1 MIMKKLAIN
10 ALNICDDISNIDSYL
25 LVIKNKKILYKIL
38 SNSDLQYENSYIQIL
53 DENYKEL
60 KLSDYVDFISSII
73 NLDSNFKKNLN
84 VLIRRIKK
92 EEIEILRSTSE
103 KINEILEEC
112 AKQIKVNSPIN
123 ISYDIEVDEDDIIK
137 LLSLSLQDDSPDLID
152 RINNYINISFELRGI
167 KIFVF
172 YNLLAF
178 LEENELDS
186 LIRTNKY
193 NGIKIIDIENVE
205 FKTSIFD
212 HIKIL
217 DEDIC
222 VI

>member
-1 MIMKKLAIN
+1 MKKLAIN

-73 NLDSNFKKNLN
+73 NLDSNSKKNLN

-112 AKQIKVNSPIN
+112 AKQIKINSPIN

-137 LLSLSLQDDSPDLID
+137 LLSISLQDDSPDLIE

-167 KIFVF
+167 KIFIF

-205 FKTSIFD
+205 FKTSIFE

>member
-1 MIMKKLAIN
+1 MKKLAIN

-25 LVIKNKKILYKIL
+25 LVIKNKKILYKII

-73 NLDSNFKKNLN
+73 NLDSNSKKNLN

-137 LLSLSLQDDSPDLID
+137 LLSISLQDDSPDLIE

-167 KIFVF
+167 KIFIF

-212 HIKIL
+212 NIKIL

>member
-1 MIMKKLAIN
+1 MKKLAIN

-38 SNSDLQYENSYIQIL
+38 SNSDLQYEDSYIQIL

-73 NLDSNFKKNLN
+73 NLDSNSKKNLN

-112 AKQIKVNSPIN
+112 AKQFKVNSPIN

-137 LLSLSLQDDSPDLID
+137 LLSISLQDDSPDLIE
-152 RINNYINISFELRGI
+152 RINNYINISFELREI
-167 KIFVF
+167 KIFIF

>member
-1 MIMKKLAIN
+1 MKKLAIN

-38 SNSDLQYENSYIQIL
+38 SNSDLQYEDSYIQIL

-73 NLDSNFKKNLN
+73 NLDSNSKKNLN

-112 AKQIKVNSPIN
+112 AKQIKINSPIN

-212 HIKIL
+212 NIKIL

>member
-1 MIMKKLAIN
+1 MKKLAIN
-10 ALNICDDISNIDSYL
+10 ALNICDNISNIDSYL

-73 NLDSNFKKNLN
+73 NLDSNSKKNLN

-92 EEIEILRSTSE
+92 EEIEILKSTSE

-137 LLSLSLQDDSPDLID
+137 LLSLSLQDDSPDLIE

-167 KIFVF
+167 KIFIF

>member
-1 MIMKKLAIN
+1 MKKLAIN

-38 SNSDLQYENSYIQIL
+38 SNSDLQYEDSYIQIL

-73 NLDSNFKKNLN
+73 NLDSNSKKNLN

-137 LLSLSLQDDSPDLID
+137 LLSISLQDDSPDLIE
-152 RINNYINISFELRGI
+152 RINNYINISFELREI
-167 KIFVF
+167 KIFIF

>member
-1 MIMKKLAIN
+1 MKKISIN

-38 SNSDLQYENSYIQIL
+38 SNSDLQYEDSYIQIL

-73 NLDSNFKKNLN
+73 NLDSNSKKNLN

-92 EEIEILRSTSE
+92 EETEILRSTSGR
-103 KINEILEEC
+103 INEILEEC

-123 ISYDIEVDEDDIIK
+123 ISYNIEVDEDDIIK
-137 LLSLSLQDDSPDLID
+137 LLSLSLQDDSPDLIE

-167 KIFVF
+167 KIFIF

>member
-1 MIMKKLAIN
+1 MKKLAIN
-10 ALNICDDISNIDSYL
+10 ELNICDDISNIDSYL

-38 SNSDLQYENSYIQIL
+38 SNSDLQYEDSYIQIL

-73 NLDSNFKKNLN
+73 NLDSNSKKNLN

-112 AKQIKVNSPIN
+112 AKQIKINSPIN

-137 LLSLSLQDDSPDLID
+137 LLSLSLQDDSPDLIE

-167 KIFVF
+167 KIFIF

>member
-1 MIMKKLAIN
+1 MKKLAIN

-73 NLDSNFKKNLN
+73 NLDSNSKKNLN

-137 LLSLSLQDDSPDLID
+137 LLSISLQDDSPDLIEG
-152 RINNYINISFELRGI
+152 INNYINISFELRGI

>member
-1 MIMKKLAIN
+1 MKKLAIN

-73 NLDSNFKKNLN
+73 NLDSNSKKNLN

-112 AKQIKVNSPIN
+112 AKQIKINSPIN

-137 LLSLSLQDDSPDLID
+137 LLSLSLQDDSPDLIE

-167 KIFVF
+167 KIFIF

>member
-1 MIMKKLAIN
+1 MKKLAIN

-38 SNSDLQYENSYIQIL
+38 SNSDLQYEDSYIQIL

-73 NLDSNFKKNLN
+73 NLDSNSKKNLN

-112 AKQIKVNSPIN
+112 AKQIKINSPIN

-137 LLSLSLQDDSPDLID
+137 LLSLSLQDDSPDLIE

-167 KIFVF
+167 KIFIF

>member
-1 MIMKKLAIN
+1 MKKLAIN

-25 LVIKNKKILYKIL
+25 LVIKSKKILYKIL

-73 NLDSNFKKNLN
+73 NLDSNSKKNLN

-112 AKQIKVNSPIN
+112 TKQIKVNSPIN

-137 LLSLSLQDDSPDLID
+137 LLSISLQDDSPDLIE

-167 KIFVF
+167 KIFIF

-212 HIKIL
+212 NIKIL

>member
-1 MIMKKLAIN
+1 MKKISIN

-38 SNSDLQYENSYIQIL
+38 SNSDLQYEDSYIQIL

-73 NLDSNFKKNLN
+73 NLDSNSKKNLN

-92 EEIEILRSTSE
+92 EETEILRSTSGR
-103 KINEILEEC
+103 INEILEEC

-123 ISYDIEVDEDDIIK
+123 ISYNIEVDEDDIIK
-137 LLSLSLQDDSPDLID
+137 LLSLSLQDDSPDLIE
-152 RINNYINISFELRGI
+152 RINNYINISFELREI
-167 KIFVF
+167 KIFIF